1 MVITDKSVKAPAALK
16 SLPPFPAVAAKV
28 AELLE
33 NDFTSFYD
41 VAELLESDAA
51 LSAEVLRLANSPL
64 VGIRYE
70 ITNVM
75 QALAILGSRR
85 VATLI
90 LTLSLSKFAGR
101 AAKSDM
107 MRRLWRHNLACAL
120 AARHLAELQ
129 HRDSIEAYYA
139 GLFHEVGRLAMLS
152 QQPGLYDQA
161 AKTGDS
167 IEEMEQRHFGI
178 GYCEAGAWVIKEWK
192 LPPAFI
198 EVVLHHRNPAPDASH
213 LTLIVNLAC
222 QIADRLGFTV
232 KPAED
237 RAESEPTDEIGVAI
251 GLAVNSLTSEFGVC
265 PSA

>member
-1 MVITDKSVKAPAALK
+1 VVITDRSVQTPPVLK

-33 NDFTSFYD
+33 NDLTSFYD

-64 VGIRYE
+64 IGIRYE

-85 VATLI
+85 IATLI
-90 LTLSLSKFAGR
+90 MTLSVSKLAGR
-101 AAKSDM
+101 AANSDM

-152 QQPGLYDQA
+152 QHPEIYDQA
-161 AKTGDS
+161 VKAGDDIDE
-167 IEEMEQRHFGI
+167 IEYRHFGL
-178 GYCEAGAWVIKEWK
+178 GHCEAGAWVIKEWK

-222 QIADRLGFTV
+222 QIADRLGFSV
-232 KPAED
+232 VPVQD
-237 RAESEPTDEIGVAI
+237 RAESEPTDEIGIAI
-251 GLAVNSLTSEFGVC
+251 ALAVNSLTSEFGVC
-265 PSA
+265 L